1 MRVPWIGSLIFIS
14 SVAFATEAS
23 TTAKK
28 AKGPV
33 VDLGSLEVEGESRQ
47 PNLQIIESQ
56 GIKDKAFEEVFA
68 EEIRRIENDLLIPRT
83 KIQKGSKP

>member
-1 MRVPWIGSLIFIS
+1 MRLPPIWSLILIS
-14 SVAFATEAS
+14 SVAMAADTG
-23 TTAKK
+23 TPKK
-28 AKGPV
+28 SKGPV

-56 GIKDKAFEEVFA
+56 GIKDKAFEEVFN

-83 KIQKGSKP
+83 KIQKGSKR